1 MKKLIFV
8 SLFFALS
15 SAAAPAPS
23 LSDAGYLR
31 KVSLHIRG
39 VAPSTEEYAQ
49 LGSLKMAEDRAQF
62 IQQKISAY
70 LSSQE
75 AEERMIFRLSELFQI
90 RTPTISTLAYD
101 KLPASKRN
109 YIDSQ
114 SLFFRDSMTD
124 IFARLSR
131 DNLSWDYL
139 LTGRD
144 YNAFATYTYD
154 GTDITDYSF
163 FSTLFPNLPESQ
175 ENPRGN
181 QNNLSEPRPAPIP
194 LHFEADD
201 TRVSGVL
208 TTPRFFSR
216 YVTTNVNKNRRRAAA
231 VFRIFLCDPMFPII
245 PPPPDRKGAILS
257 NAFNDQLHVG
267 VSEARLESMIKM
279 GDAQRHGS
287 DQRCVA
293 CHYKLDPM
301 GRTFQNIG
309 LALSPSPAP
318 GKLTYARAAD
328 GQKFEVPLRGI
339 GDLGKAIARQP
350 EYVSCQ
356 IDWFWKEFI
365 GSDVP
370 LTPERKIDLMA
381 KFENVGRRTNDFI
394 RVLVTAPE
402 FRMRPQVSDKIS
414 FAQVQPL
421 LKRCDTCHSSVG
433 DIPTFS
439 DGKMGGHILLEM
451 RRRLNLPD
459 GSQDKMPRDWMK
471 WDVKD
476 LNVVKAWIEQGAV
489 DSSGQAMLA
498 PADLKGA
505 K

>member
-1 MKKLIFV
+1 
-8 SLFFALS
+8 
-15 SAAAPAPS
+15 
-23 LSDAGYLR
+23 
-31 KVSLHIRG
+31 
-39 VAPSTEEYAQ
+39 
-49 LGSLKMAEDRAQF
+49 MAEDRTQF
-62 IQQKISAY
+62 IQQRISAY
-70 LSSQE
+70 LSSPE

-101 KLPASKRN
+101 KLPANKRA

-114 SLFFRDSMTD
+114 NLFFRDSMTD

-144 YNAFATYTYD
+144 YNAFAPYSYD
-154 GTDITDYSF
+154 SMDITDYSF
-163 FSTLFPNLPESQ
+163 FSTLFPNLPENQ
-175 ENPRGN
+175 EDRRAN
-181 QNNLSEPRPAPIP
+181 QNNSSESRPAPIP
-194 LHFEADD
+194 LHFDADD
-201 TRVSGVL
+201 ARASGVL

-245 PPPPDRKGAILS
+245 PPPPDRKGAILF
-257 NAFNDQLHVG
+257 NAFNDQHHVG

-287 DQRCVA
+287 DQLCIA

-309 LALSPSPAP
+309 LMLSPSPAP
-318 GKLTYARAAD
+318 GKLTYAHVAD
-328 GQKFEVPLRGI
+328 GRKFEVPLRGI
-339 GDLGKAIARQP
+339 GDLGRAIVRQP

-370 LTPERKIDLMA
+370 LTPERKRELIT

-402 FRMRPQVSDKIS
+402 FRMRPQVSETIS

-421 LKRCDTCHSSVG
+421 LKRCDTCHNSVG
-433 DIPTFS
+433 YIPAFS
-439 DGKMGGHILLEM
+439 DGKMGGHELLEM

-476 LNVVKAWIEQGAV
+476 LNIVKAWIEQGAL
-489 DSSGQAMLA
+489 DSAGRSMLTA
-498 PADLKGA
+498 ADLKGA